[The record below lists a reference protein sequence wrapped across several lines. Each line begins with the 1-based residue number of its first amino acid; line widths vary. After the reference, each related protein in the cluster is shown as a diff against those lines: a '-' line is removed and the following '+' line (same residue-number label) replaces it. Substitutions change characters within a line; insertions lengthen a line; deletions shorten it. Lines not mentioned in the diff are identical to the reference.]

1 MKANLAKIEK
11 QSEFDKLNYPRNY
24 ATLYDFFARS
34 LSVAALIVVSKG
46 KHGTNQDNAEI
57 LKKLCQPSSHRVPI
71 TAPKNF

>member
-34 LSVAALIVVSKG
+34 LSVAALIG
-46 KHGTNQDNAEI
+46 M
-57 LKKLCQPSSHRVPI
+57 
-71 TAPKNF
+71 